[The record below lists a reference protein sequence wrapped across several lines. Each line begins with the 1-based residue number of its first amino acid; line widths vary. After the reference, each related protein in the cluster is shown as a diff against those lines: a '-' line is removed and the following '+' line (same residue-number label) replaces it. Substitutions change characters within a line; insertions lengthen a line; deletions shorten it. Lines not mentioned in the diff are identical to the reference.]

1 MLANKSRLSLLCIAS
16 SIAFAMQG
24 CGNIGDVGV
33 ALGGTGAATSA
44 SNSTSSITSNDT
56 AITAV
61 GPITGF
67 GSVIVNGIKFDD
79 SAATVAKDASNI
91 LISNLRLG
99 MTIEVTGKRPLVA
112 ITSSTSVIS
121 ATNATA
127 DVIRVFSELKGPVQ
141 TVTAGSN
148 KLMVLGISIAV
159 DSSTVFDGISG
170 ISGINGIGAIKVGD
184 SVEVYGFRNLSTNE
198 ITATRIEAQSAPA
211 TTTPVPVAL
220 KGSVA
225 ALDATLKTFTVNGQL
240 VKYPN
245 IIVTGN
251 LANAAVVEVR
261 GTAPSSGGFVTAT
274 SVSVATLSTPIEA
287 QELVITGIVTDFVSR
302 GQFKVNGTIV
312 DASSANLSSGQ
323 IGLIANGIRCE
334 VHGRVTQSILRATQ
348 IECVASGTSANT
360 VYEISGSITAIT
372 ASSGS
377 SSSGNFTVRNQVI
390 DASAATF
397 SNGTASNLALAKQVQ
412 VKGPVVGGILKA
424 TTVNFQ

>member
-170 ISGINGIGAIKVGD
+170 INGIGAIKAGD

-198 ITATRIEAQSAPA
+198 VTATRIEAQSAPA

-251 LANAAVVEVR
+251 LANAAMVEVK

-360 VYEISGSITAIT
+360 VYEISGSITAIS

-377 SSSGNFTVRNQVI
+377 SSSSNFTVRNQVI

-397 SNGTASNLALAKQVQ
+397 SNGTASTLALAKQVQ